1 MVLGCTCC
9 HGQHAGEERQPALEE
24 QNLARL
30 TVWTIELERSGILD
44 IICCTHFNRFQG
56 LDLTWEKWI
65 LIFVSFT
72 RRRLHHPLTPK
83 KCNWVFSW
91 TCWVWCEAVGMR
103 VYIKQCRS
111 SKIITI
117 IIIIILLVPARVEQ
131 GKDYNA
137 WLRFRKLFHT
147 KEESTK
153 EFEVRRWQLLELDHA
168 DPLRGNVVIQ

>member
-1 MVLGCTCC
+1 
-9 HGQHAGEERQPALEE
+9 
-24 QNLARL
+24 
-30 TVWTIELERSGILD
+30 
-44 IICCTHFNRFQG
+44 
-56 LDLTWEKWI
+56 
-65 LIFVSFT
+65 
-72 RRRLHHPLTPK
+72 
-83 KCNWVFSW
+83 
-91 TCWVWCEAVGMR
+91 MR

-168 DPLRGNVVIQ
+168 DPLSIRKKD